1 MDHAALSVSA
11 PDRPASDVSSA
22 VGWVGLAA
30 LGLWVLFCRNWALV
44 ADGLGLGGPRMAMG
58 GPYAAVAAL
67 VITSLAMMGW
77 SLGVDNVH
85 RRASTG
91 IDWANPREWR
101 AVAGITAVKLVGL
114 WATWGLIGFAY
125 CLFRFYWDGAYTF
138 AIHLIAAAAL
148 PLVLLS
154 VPYVWW
160 LDRVLVEPKD
170 GAWHFG
176 GFVLGH
182 DGADHGEILRHLRR
196 WGVKGFFTA
205 FMLSIL
211 PGGFAYVVGFDLSA
225 IATRPVDLANF
236 LISLL
241 FMVDVQIGTVGYL
254 LTLKPLD
261 SHIRSANPHLDGWL
275 AALICYPPF
284 VLMGGGG
291 VLDYH
296 AGTAEWSEWLAAYP
310 ALLWIWGGVLVA
322 LTAVYA
328 WATVAFGIRFSNL
341 TYRGIITH
349 GPYRLTRHPA
359 YVSKNAFWWLST
371 MPFIATSGSS
381 VDAIRNTCILA
392 LVSAIY
398 YWRARTEE
406 RHLLAEDAKYRAY
419 WAWAGQGAPVT
430 RWIGRMLEGRKEASG
445 GLRALRP

>member
-11 PDRPASDVSSA
+11 PERPASDVSPA

-30 LGLWVLFCRNWALV
+30 LGLWVLVCREWAFV
-44 ADGLGLGGPRMAMG
+44 ADLLELGGPRMALS
-58 GPYAAVAAL
+58 GPYAALAAL
-67 VITSLAMMGW
+67 LVTSLAMMAW
-77 SLGVDNVH
+77 SLAVDKVH
-85 RRASTG
+85 RRGSTG
-91 IDWANPREWR
+91 IDWSAPRGWR
-101 AVAGITAVKLVGL
+101 AAAETGAVKLVGL
-114 WATWGLIGFAY
+114 WATWALIGFFY
-125 CLFRFYWDGAYTF
+125 CLFRYYWQGQYIF
-138 AIHLIAAAAL
+138 ALRVIGAAL
-148 PLVLLS
+148 VPMVVLS

-160 LDRVLVEPKD
+160 LDRVLIEPRD

-176 GFVLGH
+176 GFVMGRE
-182 DGADHGEILRHLRR
+182 ADQGEILRHLRR

-205 FMLSIL
+205 FMVSIL
-211 PGGFAYVVGFDLSA
+211 PAGFAYVVEFDLSGVMA
-225 IATRPVDLANF
+225 RPADLANG
-236 LISLL
+236 LIGLL

-254 LTLKPLD
+254 LTLRPLD

-296 AGTAEWSEWLAAYP
+296 PATAEWSAWLAASP
-310 ALLWIWGGVLVA
+310 ALLWLWGGVLVA

-349 GPYRLTRHPA
+349 GPYCLTRHPA

-371 MPFIATSGSS
+371 MPFLATSGSA
-381 VDAIRNTCILA
+381 VDCIRNTCILA
-392 LVSAIY
+392 LVSATY

-419 WAWAGQGAPVT
+419 HAWAEQGAPVT
-430 RWIGRMLEGRKEASG
+430 RWVGRILGPA
-445 GLRALRP
+445 AL